1 MKDVNEY
8 VHIKNTDDKDAINHE
23 IELNHEKTDLLGD
36 PKKHKIKEYFDK
48 INEKELLKGNDSIYK
63 EKDEKKTRILIPRTS
78 LELKKLID
86 DLATV
91 FGS

>member
-1 MKDVNEY
+1 MKNVNEY
-8 VHIKNTDDKDAINHE
+8 VNIKNATDKNALHHE